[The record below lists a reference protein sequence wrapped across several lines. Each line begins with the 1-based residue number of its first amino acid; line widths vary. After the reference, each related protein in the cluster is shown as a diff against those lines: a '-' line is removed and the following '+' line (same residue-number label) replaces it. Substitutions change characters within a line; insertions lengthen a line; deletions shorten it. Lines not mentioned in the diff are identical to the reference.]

1 MQSGNNSA
9 GPGGPGGS
17 PEDPGNIYFDVPG
30 GISSQFQVN
39 NQLNPY
45 SYAPVHTSY
54 GVGSLTG
61 GGNDRVATDYET
73 LRGVGDSTPY
83 NYDQYLSWGLGGYAT
98 EIVTGYDSFGNP
110 IIVRPGSSVP
120 MEGYDNVEGYNWD
133 LLPEHG
139 PSFTDSPLVS
149 PQRDAPSQ
157 EFYDSGVANVDR
169 GIPGVLLGSQ
179 SAGFQPDYGYAMTS
193 DGPRMPSNRDQYT
206 SANGYIPA
214 LIGGGEWL
222 WNPEL
227 TRMGY
232 ATNSEKGARGGERGD
247 RENLGGNWSYVG
259 RNGQWVKSTEL
270 SDEQI
275 ATRPTLDDARERG
288 YVSRTTGHGGL
299 GRPVQGY
306 IPPGRDTYIDYGFK
320 IY

>member
-83 NYDQYLSWGLGGYAT
+83 NYDQYLSWGSGGYAT

-179 SAGFQPDYGYAMTS
+179 SAGFQPDYGYSMTS

-206 SANGYIPA
+206 SVNGYIPA
-214 LIGGGEWL
+214 LIGGGDWM

-227 TRMGY
+227 SRMGY
-232 ATNSEKGARGGERGD
+232 ATNSPKGARGGERGD
-247 RENLGGNWSYVG
+247 RENLRGNWSYID
-259 RNGQWVKSTEL
+259 RNGQWVKSTAL

-306 IPPGRDTYIDYGFK
+306 IPPGRDTYIDYGFR